1 MDHPL
6 LPIEHRC
13 ECGAELIAVVLH
25 CSSSGERFQSAK
37 ELLDY
42 GFAGYTLVT
51 PDETTEIPAV
61 PVLLGEVDAITPV
74 LSEASPVLVEKGQ
87 AGKITTR
94 VEVAEQVRAPVE
106 AGQRLGTLTIQS
118 DGSPLQA
125 VPLVAPEA
133 VARKSWWDVTKELLG
148 QMAFG
153 A

>member
-1 MDHPL
+1 M
-6 LPIEHRC
+6 
-13 ECGAELIAVVLH
+13 
-25 CSSSGERFQSAK
+25 
-37 ELLDY
+37 
-42 GFAGYTLVT
+42 T